1 MHLDPRNVG
10 FNIRKYKGKLLIKP
24 AMKGIKT
31 FLENIREKIKLMS
44 TVKTSADSDQA
55 DTSPYDPAFQEYFAQ
70 RKGRMYR

>member
-1 MHLDPRNVG
+1 
-10 FNIRKYKGKLLIKP
+10 
-24 AMKGIKT
+24 MKGIKT